1 MFFPPRKTILS
12 YFLEPQPESA
22 QPISF
27 SPFHTPVHAPKPFES
42 PQPKSAA
49 APRPT
54 TMDIFCDGAC
64 IGNGSARARAGFGL
78 YVTLN
83 GDRFTEVSEALER
96 SELQTN
102 QRAELRAMERALE
115 FAAES
120 THKNRIVTD
129 SMYCINCITV
139 WAPQWKAHNWCK
151 TGQKEEIQHKD
162 IITHAY
168 ELWLSVK
175 DRTTIEHVRAHTGK
189 SDWKS
194 VGNNRADQLASA
206 SLRSSRY

>member
-1 MFFPPRKTILS
+1 MFFPPRKTVLS
-12 YFLEPQPESA
+12 YFLEPQTEQTLSSPPPES
-22 QPISF
+22 
-27 SPFHTPVHAPKPFES
+27 SPFHTTPS
-42 PQPKSAA
+42 TPQPPATTPSD
-49 APRPT
+49 

-78 YVTLN
+78 YVTLQ
-83 GDRFTEVSEALER
+83 GKRLTEVSEALDR
-96 SELQTN
+96 SELHTN
-102 QRAELRAMERALE
+102 QRAELRALERALE
-115 FAAES
+115 FAVES
-120 THKNRIVTD
+120 EHKNRIFTD
-129 SMYCINCITV
+129 SMYSINCITV

-168 ELWLSVK
+168 ELWLRVK

-194 VGNNRADQLASA
+194 VGNNRADQLATA
-206 SLRSSRY
+206 ALRSRH